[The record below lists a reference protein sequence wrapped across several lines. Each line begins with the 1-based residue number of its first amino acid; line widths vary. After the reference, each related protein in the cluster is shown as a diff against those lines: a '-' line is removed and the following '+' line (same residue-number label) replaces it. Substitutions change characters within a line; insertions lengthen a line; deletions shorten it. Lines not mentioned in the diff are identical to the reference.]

1 MQNLYRI
8 VETRAKLGEYAASDL
23 STTDLTRALNARK
36 RALGVAKAKTY
47 ERRQEEPVDV
57 QRSPTPSP
65 PLRHKQ
71 SGPRD

>member
-36 RALGVAKAKTY
+36 RAL
-47 ERRQEEPVDV
+47 QHP
-57 QRSPTPSP
+57 
-65 PLRHKQ
+65 H
-71 SGPRD
+71 

>member
-1 MQNLYRI
+1 LKITEGKKKQLHRL
-8 VETRAKLGEYAASDL
+8 A
-23 STTDLTRALNARK
+23 
-36 RALGVAKAKTY
+36 VAKDKTYVDIFDEAIDLLEHLERGDLTY